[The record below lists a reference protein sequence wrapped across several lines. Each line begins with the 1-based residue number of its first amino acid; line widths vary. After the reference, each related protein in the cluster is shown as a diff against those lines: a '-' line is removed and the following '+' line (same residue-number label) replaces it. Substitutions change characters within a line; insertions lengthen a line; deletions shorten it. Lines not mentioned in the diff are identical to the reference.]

1 MVCENCQK
9 LANDVERWESK
20 YKDLN
25 EQKDTLWEIR
35 NDYFELCKALHELM
49 DDLPENVKTKLW
61 DRVYSRFEP

>member
-9 LANDVERWESK
+9 LANDVELWESK

-25 EQKDTLWEIR
+25 EQKSVLWEIR
-35 NDYFELCKALHELM
+35 NDYFELCKSLHELM

-61 DRVYSRFEP
+61 DRVYNRFEP